1 MSPGPLGTSAAL
13 TSWQLDV
20 PALLLVV
27 VTAAGYLAGVRRVR
41 RAGTTWSPL
50 RSAAFLGGLALVA
63 VSTCSFVGVYAR
75 LLFWVFTLQVCLLLL
90 VAPLLLGVGAP
101 VALVAAVRSG
111 TPGREGAGGTAPVA
125 GRSRLLRVLGA
136 PGVGPLLLIL
146 VTVLVFF
153 TPLLDAGLR
162 NPAVFQSVHLLLLG
176 SGLLM
181 VLPVTDEGMTLS
193 SLGYAALVGLGF
205 LEFLLDGIPGIVL
218 RLHGSLLAPAYWSGL
233 HRGWGPTPLD
243 DQHLAGGILWFF
255 GEAGDLP
262 FLLMAMMAW
271 IRADAREADRIDRA
285 LDLLSA
291 QSAGPGAL
299 PAAAAIPSG
308 ASVAPGVPD
317 SPGMPDAPGLPDS
330 PGLDR
335 PWWETDA
342 SVFGEARARRNGWAT
357 GQGPAAADPE
367 P

>member
-1 MSPGPLGTSAAL
+1 MIPGPLSASTAAA
-13 TSWQLDV
+13 SWQIDI
-20 PALLLVV
+20 PAVLVV
-27 VTAAGYLAGVRRVR
+27 VVAAAGYLAGVHAVR
-41 RAGTTWSPL
+41 RAGATWSPL
-50 RSAAFLGGLALVA
+50 RSAAFLGGLGLVVA
-63 VSTCSFVGVYAR
+63 STCSFVGVYAR

-90 VAPLLLGVGAP
+90 VAPVLLGVGGP
-101 VALVAAVRSG
+101 VALVAALRSG
-111 TPGREGAGGTAPVA
+111 ARGGEGRDDEQRVA
-125 GRSRLLRVLGA
+125 DRPRLMRVLGA

-153 TPLLDAGLR
+153 TPLLEA
-162 NPAVFQSVHLLLLG
+162 AVRHPPVLHSMHLLLLA

-193 SLGYAALVGLGF
+193 SLGYATLVGLGF
-205 LEFLLDGIPGIVL
+205 LEFLLDAIPGIAL

-233 HRGWGPTPLD
+233 HRGWGPTPMV

-262 FLLMAMMAW
+262 FLLAAMIAW
-271 IRADAREADRIDRA
+271 IRADAREAARIDRA
-285 LDLLSA
+285 LDIVHA
-291 QSAGPGAL
+291 QREGSGVL
-299 PAAAAIPSG
+299 AAAAVPPAGS
-308 ASVAPGVPD
+308 APPDLTD
-317 SPGMPDAPGLPDS
+317 SPSLEQ
-330 PGLDR
+330 

-357 GQGPAAADPE
+357 GQGPAGARPE

>member
-1 MSPGPLGTSAAL
+1 MSPGPLSASTAL

-27 VTAAGYLAGVRRVR
+27 VAAAGYLVGVRAVR

-50 RSAAFLGGLALVA
+50 RSAAFLGGLVLVVA
-63 VSTCSFVGVYAR
+63 STCSFVGVYAR

-90 VAPLLLGVGAP
+90 VAPLLVGLGAP

-111 TPGREGAGGTAPVA
+111 SPGIERRGREASVVA
-125 GRSRLLRVLGA
+125 RSRLMRVVGA

-146 VTVLVFF
+146 VTALVFF
-153 TPLLDAGLR
+153 TPLLDAALR
-162 NPAVFQSVHLLLLG
+162 HPVVFQSVHLLLLA

-181 VLPVTDEGMTLS
+181 VLPVTDDAMTLT

-205 LEFLLDGIPGIVL
+205 LEFLLDAIPGIAL
-218 RLHGSLLAPAYWSGL
+218 RLHGSLLDPAYWSAL
-233 HRGWGPTPLD
+233 HRGWGPTPLV
-243 DQHLAGGILWFF
+243 DQHLAGGMLWFF

-262 FLLMAMMAW
+262 FLLVAMIAW
-271 IRADAREADRIDRA
+271 VKADAHEAARIDLA

-291 QSAGPGAL
+291 QSAGPPAL
-299 PAAAAIPSG
+299 PARTAVPPG
-308 ASVAPGVPD
+308 GSVPPGVPD
-317 SPGMPDAPGLPDS
+317 SPS
-330 PGLDR
+330 LDR

-342 SVFGEARARRNGWAT
+342 SVFGEARARRNGWTT
-357 GQGPAAADPE
+357 GQGPAADHPE
-367 P
+367 A